1 MGLLVQFH
9 PILYIFSYT
18 IESLVMRIYKKE
30 PKGDTFCL

>member
-1 MGLLVQFH
+1 MGLLMQFL